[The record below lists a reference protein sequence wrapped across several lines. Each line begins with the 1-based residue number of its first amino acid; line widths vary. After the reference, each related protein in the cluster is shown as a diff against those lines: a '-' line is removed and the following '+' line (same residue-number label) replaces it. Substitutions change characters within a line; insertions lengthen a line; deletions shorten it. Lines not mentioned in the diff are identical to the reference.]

1 MLRTESEKCCGLK
14 HSNIGTLFGSVA
26 TLYVQLIQFSQ
37 VSLIHSVNR
46 SYLPFTMSE
55 LVVASSVNDVDKWI
69 ERLYDCK
76 PLTEV
81 EVKSLCEQVNSQEF
95 YYYLISI

>member
-1 MLRTESEKCCGLK
+1 
-14 HSNIGTLFGSVA
+14 
-26 TLYVQLIQFSQ
+26 
-37 VSLIHSVNR
+37 
-46 SYLPFTMSE
+46 MSE